1 MMSPTGR
8 RAALEQIT
16 RRGVS
21 QRAACRYLG
30 LSRRV
35 AQYTL
40 RQPAKDR
47 ALGEELMATA
57 QTYPRFGYRR
67 SAAWLDQGLSRV
79 RRLWAQLGLN
89 LPRRRPRRRRC
100 GTDMRLPGEPRPN
113 SVWSYDFVHDRLANQ
128 RAMRMLCVVDEH
140 TRECLAI
147 EVARSLT
154 SRDVILTL
162 AADAAVRQAA
172 FSARTTAPNSR
183 PLRYAMA
190 ARSTGRA
197 SVHPACKPWHN
208 GFVESFNG
216 KLRDECLNREWF
228 RTCVKRRS

>member
-1 MMSPTGR
+1 MSSPTGR

-30 LSRRV
+30 MSRRV
-35 AQYTL
+35 THYAL

-47 ALGEELMATA
+47 SLGEQLMATA
-57 QTYPRFGYRR
+57 QAYPRFGYRR

-79 RRLWAQLGLN
+79 RRLWRQMGLN

-100 GTDMRLPGEPRPN
+100 GTDIRLPGAPRAN

-128 RAMRMLCVVDEH
+128 RAFRMLCVVDEH

-147 EVARSLT
+147 EAARSLT

-162 AADAAVRQAA
+162 GRLMRLYGKPQAGRLA
-172 FSARTTAPNSR
+172 T
-183 PLRYAMA
+183 
-190 ARSTGRA
+190 RS
-197 SVHPACKPWHN
+197 S
-208 GFVESFNG
+208 SQI
-216 KLRDECLNREWF
+216 
-228 RTCVKRRS
+228 